1 MPRTAHLFLPALV
14 VTMALPVRAE
24 GRGPSTPPERDRV
37 LALAGDA
44 GKDPLAAYARDGR
57 WFDQWLDQIPDI
69 TFGPAA
75 PARWCESHAKGDL
88 RRLMRFEY
96 ELGGVA
102 YQIQNQIP
110 KAQSREEKLAV
121 HQAALEQVLKAYASL
136 RDAKPE
142 NRSPEM
148 DEALA
153 QRDAG
158 KLPAFVASL
167 FEGTR

>member
-1 MPRTAHLFLPALV
+1 MPRTACFVLPALV
-14 VTMALPVRAE
+14 ATMALPVRAE
-24 GRGPSTPPERDRV
+24 GRGPSTPQERDRV

-57 WFDQWLDQIPDI
+57 WFDQWLDQIPDL

-75 PARWCESHAKGDL
+75 PARWCEAQAKGDL

-96 ELGGVA
+96 ELGGVV
-102 YQIQNQIP
+102 YQIQHQLP
-110 KAQSREEKLAV
+110 QARSREEKLAV

-136 RDAKPE
+136 RDLKPE
-142 NRSPEM
+142 NRSPKM
-148 DEALA
+148 DEAVAL
-153 QRDAG
+153 RDAG
-158 KLPAFVASL
+158 QLPAFVASL